1 MDRLINLI
9 KDLANLKFWG
19 ELVVKFEGG
28 KVVLMEKREK
38 IKP

>member
-1 MDRLINLI
+1 MDKLISLI
-9 KDLANLKFWG
+9 KDLVSHKFWG

-28 KVVLMEKREK
+28 KVVLIEKREK